1 MWFLGASPILREA
14 QKEKIKKKWRR
25 RKSRNKEQ
33 RKKQY
38 APISKHQPW
47 TIHTQNRGVGEYGM
61 GLLIFWF
68 FQKSHFGLPSPSIWG
83 GGNFWIADFSKLT
96 GIVSLPY
103 IFWTAGAVREFLL
116 LMKISDSND
125 VEIITLWSSLR
136 DSMVQQGTRPPP
148 LRQLAARDQNP
159 PSSKM
164 SANRKICNYLLH
176 RLKGLWVFF
185 HPLKYFL
192 WFQ

>member
-47 TIHTQNRGVGEYGM
+47 TIHTQNRG
-61 GLLIFWF
+61 
-68 FQKSHFGLPSPSIWG
+68 G
-83 GGNFWIADFSKLT
+83 GGWIRDGIIDFLVFPKIPLRTSLPPAFGGGDFWIADFSKLT

-136 DSMVQQGTRPPP
+136 DSMVQQGTRPF
-148 LRQLAARDQNP
+148 
-159 PSSKM
+159 
-164 SANRKICNYLLH
+164 AN
-176 RLKGLWVFF
+176 
-185 HPLKYFL
+185 
-192 WFQ
+192 